1 MKPTWEGWPDVR
13 AAQDADIYPPRT
25 CTYNGRWTEHD
36 DVDWYDWQKVIDL
49 PGQTIYPI
57 SWDHCVEEQSEEYDL
72 TTRLWL
78 DSNSVMLWN
87 PTTDRP
93 EEPYD
98 TIWYPVQYP
107 N

>member
-1 MKPTWEGWPDVR
+1 MKPTWEGWADVR
-13 AAQDADIYPPRT
+13 AAQQEDVTSYSDCLYS
-25 CTYNGRWTEHD
+25 GRWTEHD

-57 SWDHCVEEQSEEYDL
+57 SWDHCVDEQSADYDL

-78 DSNSVMLWN
+78 DGNSVMLWN
-87 PTTDRP
+87 PTTDRQ

-98 TIWYPVQYP
+98 TIWTPVEYP